1 MSGGRDRADWVRNLM
16 RNPHVSVELG
26 NQTRAGIAHPIEP
39 DSTEDRLARN
49 LLVSKYADAE
59 DDLREWGRNSLPVVI
74 EFPQTQA
81 YPPAGG

>member
-16 RNPHVSVELG
+16 RNPQVSVELG
-26 NQTRAGIAHPIEP
+26 NQTRAGIAHRIQP
-39 DSTEDRLARN
+39 DSAEDGLARG
-49 LLVSKYADAE
+49 LLLSKYADAE

-74 EFPQTQA
+74 EFPQSQT